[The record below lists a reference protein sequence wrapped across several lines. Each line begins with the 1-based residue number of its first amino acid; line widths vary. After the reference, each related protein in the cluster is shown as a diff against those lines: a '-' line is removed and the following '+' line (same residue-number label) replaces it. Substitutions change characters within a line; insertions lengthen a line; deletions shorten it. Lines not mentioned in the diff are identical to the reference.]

1 MHYED
6 EQNFRILVQQGEHE
20 LKRGA
25 FHVALAYLDKA
36 VRTIPHDLDSRLLR
50 GACLAGVQVRKR
62 GRVGRCCCCS
72 CSCCCCCCCCCCCF
86 ECCLYELEDD

>member
-50 GACLAGVQVRKR
+50 GACLAGVQVIWED
-62 GRVGRCCCCS
+62 VGCCCF
-72 CSCCCCCCCCCCCF
+72 CCCCC
-86 ECCLYELEDD
+86 